1 MEHVELNNVL
11 MAAKGWGVM
20 TDPDATSLSV
30 SERATPVMGVTV
42 AEGHCSIDGTEYDE
56 GSSVDLTIEAAHATL
71 HRKDL
76 ITYDPTTGN
85 PVVTKGTDHAGGTGD
100 PIYPPN
106 IPAGDILL
114 AIVAVDAAVTTIVDA
129 DITDTRAFV
138 EEAYVYSTKTSDT
151 LRKSEDAAV
160 NIQNSVYAIKK
171 TITVPSGIVSGTMKL
186 MWDMERGDAGDTVYA
201 RVYKNGVFAE
211 GSWATDSATY
221 ETTSFAL
228 AGCGPGD
235 ALELYMKQDGPGIAR
250 VRNYRVYCDYT
261 KTRLRNS
268 DPTWS

>member
-129 DITDTRAFV
+129 DITDARAFV

-151 LRKSEDAAV
+151 LRKSEDAVV
-160 NIQNSVYAIKK
+160 NIQNSMYAIKK

-186 MWDMERGDAGDTVYA
+186 MWDMERGDAGDIVYA

-235 ALELYMKQDGPGIAR
+235 ALELYMKQDGPGIAH